1 MSTKRIRCAIF
12 GGGEGDLFVFGELH
26 KRRDVQI
33 AFVYDRYPAAVGLEI
48 AEILRVPRVSTPDQI
63 ATFLPLDAVVVSEPR
78 DRFARELELV
88 GDAEILDHG
97 QALSRLAK
105 QAPPKPAPAPAKP
118 ARPAEK
124 EPYSIDDA
132 LAGFERLFDR
142 KRLLKFLLDVAVQTT
157 AATNGSIMLYSP
169 EARELYIAYA
179 TGLSERVV
187 KNTRQK
193 LGEGIA
199 GGVARDRKGKLIR
212 QTAVGALYESAR
224 DRVNIASACSVPL
237 LDPEDGGERLLGVL
251 NVSAMKNARE
261 LTMDDLATLER
272 LSRRMARVLAESL
285 KLQEVQLRSGEMNLR
300 QSVGELAE
308 KPGTTAEKFSL
319 LASLVAGLTGAE
331 SVEVFVSA
339 PGGEWLV
346 LGGSNRRVAH
356 EPDLIRVGRGA
367 LARAF
372 LEKRAIILTEPVDPA
387 SIELASS
394 FVFVPLALKEVV
406 GVLTMEFADRA
417 RLDDFIAVK
426 DSVALELARFIAS
439 ERRERR
445 LKSELSA
452 LAKVSEAAPAL
463 IACRN
468 LQDLV
473 DVIVRVVADALVCE
487 RVSMRVRGKPG
498 EPWTIARYD
507 AAGRMQDAW
516 IEEDEENFAKLERTR
531 ASFQTA
537 VVHFDGGTAAARA
550 PHSVLAVPVAGADR
564 DAGVLGGIIVYDKRP
579 ATAVEDAAF
588 SPHDESVVG
597 QVIAMAL
604 PAVKALSAT
613 DAAARPAYDEM
624 LAGNVHRLSRIT
636 DAEMAR
642 ADRYHHPFS
651 LLLVRVPALGDLFQA
666 DETKALALA
675 DDIRQGFQTRTR
687 GSDYGCWVKRDV
699 YAMLSLEGTRRI
711 KFLVTRLVAY
721 LLKDL
726 ASAGIQKV
734 PNDVWV
740 GWSSYPGAARS
751 ADALIQEAERSLKPH
766 SPE

>member
-1 MSTKRIRCAIF
+1 MTTKRIRCAIL

-26 KRRDVQI
+26 KRKDVEI
-33 AFVYDRYPAAVGLEI
+33 AFVYDRYPSAVGLEI
-48 AEILRVPRVSTPDQI
+48 AEILRVPRASTPEEL
-63 ATFLPLDAVVVSEPR
+63 AAFLPVDVAVVADPK
-78 DRFARELELV
+78 DRFARELELL
-88 GDAEILDHG
+88 GDAEVFDHT
-97 QALSRLAK
+97 QALARIAK
-105 QAPPKPAPAPAKP
+105 QTTPKPRAEAQAPAVS
-118 ARPAEK
+118 EK

-157 AATNGSIMLYSP
+157 GATNGSIMLYSP

-199 GGVARDRKGKLIR
+199 GGVGRDRKGKLIR

-237 LDPEDGGERLLGVL
+237 LENDENGERLLGVL
-251 NVSAMKNARE
+251 NVSSTKSGRE
-261 LTMDDLATLER
+261 LTMEDLGMLER
-272 LSRRMARVLAESL
+272 LSRRMARVLAEAL

-308 KPGTTAEKFSL
+308 KPGTTAEKFGL

-346 LGGSNRRVAH
+346 LGGSNRRVAN

-372 LEKRAIILTEPVDPA
+372 LEKRAIVLTEPVDPA
-387 SIELASS
+387 AIELASS
-394 FVFVPLALKEVV
+394 FVFVPLVMKEVI
-406 GVLTMEFADRA
+406 GVLTMEFADRW
-417 RLDDFIAVK
+417 RLDDFLAVK

-463 IACRN
+463 IACRSM
-468 LQDLV
+468 QDLA
-473 DVIVRVVADALVCE
+473 DVIVRVVADALACE
-487 RVSMRVRGKPG
+487 RASMRVRGNTSD
-498 EPWTIARYD
+498 PWTLARYD
-507 AAGRMQDAW
+507 AEGRSRDAW
-516 IEEDEENFAKLERTR
+516 LEEDETTFAKLERQR

-537 VVHFDGGTAAARA
+537 ELHFDGSTTGARA
-550 PHSVLAVPVAGADR
+550 PHSVLAVPIAGAGR
-564 DAGVLGGIIVYDKRP
+564 DAALVGGIIAYDKRP

-588 SPHDESVVG
+588 SPHDESVIG

-604 PAVKALSAT
+604 PALKALSAT
-613 DAAARPAYDEM
+613 DASARPAYDEM
-624 LAGNVHRLSRIT
+624 LVGNVHRLARIT

-651 LLLVRVPALGDLFQA
+651 MLLVRVPGLADLFA
-666 DETKALALA
+666 ENEAKALVVA

-687 GSDYGCWVKRDV
+687 GSDYGCWVKRDT

-711 KFLVTRLVAY
+711 KFLVSRLVAY

-726 ASAGIQKV
+726 ASAGIHKQT
-734 PNDVWV
+734 NDVWV
-740 GWSSYPGAARS
+740 GAASYPGAARS
-751 ADALIQEAERSLKPH
+751 ADSLFQEAERTLKPH
-766 SPE
+766 AAD

>member
-1 MSTKRIRCAIF
+1 MTNKRIRCAIL
-12 GGGEGDLFVFGELH
+12 GGGESDLFVFGELH
-26 KRRDVQI
+26 KRRDVEI

-48 AEILRVPRVSTPDQI
+48 AEILRVPRASTPEEMT
-63 ATFLPLDAVVVSEPR
+63 AFLPVDAVVVGEPR
-78 DRFARELELV
+78 DRFTRELELL
-88 GDAEILDHG
+88 GDAEVFDHT
-97 QALSRLAK
+97 QAMARLAK
-105 QAPPKPAPAPAKP
+105 QPHVKVRTEAKPAPAGDKD
-118 ARPAEK
+118 
-124 EPYSIDDA
+124 PYSIDDA

-142 KRLLKFLLDVAVQTT
+142 KRLLKFLLDVSVETT
-157 AATNGSIMLYSP
+157 GATNGSIMLYSP

-179 TGLSERVV
+179 TGLSERVI

-212 QTAVGALYESAR
+212 QTAVGALYESGR
-224 DRVNIASACSVPL
+224 DRANIASAISVPL
-237 LDPEDGGERLLGVL
+237 LDPDDGGERLLGVV
-251 NVSAMKNARE
+251 NVSSAKNGRE
-261 LTMDDLATLER
+261 LTIKDLNTLER

-308 KPGTTAEKFSL
+308 KPGTTAEKFGL

-346 LGGSNRRVAH
+346 LGGSNRRIAN
-356 EPDLIRVGRGA
+356 EPELIRVGRGA

-372 LEKRAIILTEPVDPA
+372 LEKRAIILTEPVDPQ

-394 FVFVPLALKEVV
+394 FVFVPLVMKEVV

-426 DSVALELARFIAS
+426 ESVALELARFIAS

-445 LKSELSA
+445 LKSELSS

-463 IACRN
+463 IACRS
-468 LQDLV
+468 LQDLA
-473 DVIVRVVADALVCE
+473 DVIVRVAADALACE
-487 RVSMRVRGKPG
+487 RVSIRVRSKSGD
-498 EPWTIARYD
+498 PWTLARYD
-507 AAGRMQDAW
+507 ADGRSEESW
-516 IEEDEENFAKLERTR
+516 IEEDETAFAKLERTR

-537 VVHFDGGTAAARA
+537 VLHFDGGTAGARA
-550 PHSVLAVPVAGADR
+550 PHSVLAVPVTGGER
-564 DAGVLGGIIVYDKRP
+564 DSALLGGVVAYDKRP
-579 ATAVEDAAF
+579 ATVVEDASF
-588 SPHDESVVG
+588 SAHDESVVG
-597 QVIAMAL
+597 QIVAMAL
-604 PAVKALSAT
+604 PAVKALSASEAGT
-613 DAAARPAYDEM
+613 RPAYDDM
-624 LAGNVHRLSRIT
+624 LAGNVHRLARIT
-636 DAEMAR
+636 DAEMSR

-651 LLLVRVPALGDLFQA
+651 LMLVRVPVLGDLFQEDETRALKLA
-666 DETKALALA
+666 DE
-675 DDIRQGFQTRTR
+675 IRQGFQTRTR
-687 GSDYGCWVKRDV
+687 GSDYGCWIKRDT

-726 ASAGIQKV
+726 ATAGFEKV
-734 PNDVWV
+734 SGDVWV
-740 GWSSYPGAARS
+740 GTSSYPGAARS
-751 ADALIQEAERSLKPH
+751 ADALVQEAERTLRPH

>member
-26 KRRDVQI
+26 KRKDVEI

-48 AEILRVPRVSTPDQI
+48 AEILRVPRVSSPDEL
-63 ATFLPLDAVVVSEPR
+63 AAFLPVDVVVVSEPR
-78 DRFARELELV
+78 DRFAHELELV
-88 GDAEILDHG
+88 GEAEILDHT
-97 QALSRLAK
+97 QALARLAK
-105 QAPPKPAPAPAKP
+105 QPQPKAHVDTKP
-118 ARPAEK
+118 VRATEK

-157 AATNGSIMLYSP
+157 GATNGSIMLYSP

-193 LGEGIA
+193 IGEGIA

-261 LTMDDLATLER
+261 LTMEDLGTLER
-272 LSRRMARVLAESL
+272 LSRRMARVLVEAL

-308 KPGTTAEKFSL
+308 KPGTTAEKFGL

-346 LGGSNRRVAH
+346 LGGSNRRVAN
-356 EPDLIRVGRGA
+356 EPELIRVGRGA
-367 LARAF
+367 LARTF
-372 LEKRAIILTEPVDPA
+372 LEKRAIILTEPVDPL
-387 SIELASS
+387 SVELASS
-394 FVFVPLALKEVV
+394 FVFVPLVLKEVV

-445 LKSELSA
+445 LKSELAA

-463 IACRN
+463 ISCRN
-468 LQDLV
+468 MQDLV
-473 DVIVRVVADALVCE
+473 DVIVRVVADALACE
-487 RVSMRVRGKPG
+487 RVSMRVRAKPG
-498 EPWTIARYD
+498 VPWTLARYD
-507 AAGRMQDAW
+507 AEGRLQESW
-516 IEEDEENFAKLERTR
+516 LEEDEEAFSKLERTR

-537 VVHFDGGTAAARA
+537 ELHFDRSTTGERA
-550 PHSVLAVPVAGADR
+550 PHSVLAVPITSGEHE
-564 DAGVLGGIIVYDKRP
+564 AGVLGGVICYDKRP

-588 SPHDESVVG
+588 SAHDESVVG

-604 PAVKALSAT
+604 PAVKALSAS
-613 DAAARPAYDEM
+613 DSGARPAYDEM
-624 LAGNVHRLSRIT
+624 LVGNVHRLSRIT
-636 DAEMAR
+636 DAEMSR

-651 LLLVRVPALGDLFQA
+651 LLLVRVPALGDLFQQ
-666 DETKALALA
+666 DETKALSLA

-687 GSDYGCWVKRDV
+687 GSDYGCWVKRDT

-721 LLKDL
+721 LIKDL
-726 ASAGIQKV
+726 ASAGIERTTS
-734 PNDVWV
+734 DVWV
-740 GWSSYPGAARS
+740 GASSYPGAART
-751 ADALIQEAERSLKPH
+751 ADALFQEAERTLKPH
-766 SPE
+766 TSD

>member
-26 KRRDVQI
+26 KRRDVEI

-48 AEILRVPRVSTPDQI
+48 AEILRVPRASSPDEL
-63 ATFLPLDAVVVSEPR
+63 AAFLPVDAVVVSEPR

-88 GDAEILDHG
+88 GDAQIFDHT

-105 QAPPKPAPAPAKP
+105 QPQPKPPVEAKP
-118 ARPAEK
+118 ARAAEK

-157 AATNGSIMLYSP
+157 GATNGSIMLYSP

-237 LDPEDGGERLLGVL
+237 LDPQDGGERLLGVL

-261 LTMDDLATLER
+261 LTMADLATLER
-272 LSRRMARVLAESL
+272 LSRRMARVLAEAL

-308 KPGTTAEKFSL
+308 KPGTTAEKFGL

-331 SVEVFVSA
+331 SVEVFVST

-346 LGGSNRRVAH
+346 LGGSNRRVAN

-367 LARAF
+367 LARTF
-372 LEKRAIILTEPVDPA
+372 LEKRAIILTEPVDPQ
-387 SIELASS
+387 SMDLASS
-394 FVFVPLALKEVV
+394 FVFVPLVLKEVV
-406 GVLTMEFADRA
+406 GVLTMEFAERA

-426 DSVALELARFIAS
+426 DSVALELARFIGS

-468 LQDLV
+468 MQDLV
-473 DVIVRVVADALVCE
+473 DVIVRVVADALACE
-487 RVSMRVRGKPG
+487 RVSMRVRAKAGV
-498 EPWTIARYD
+498 PWTLARYD
-507 AAGRMQDAW
+507 AEGRSQESW
-516 IEEDEENFAKLERTR
+516 LEEDEEAFSKLERTR
-531 ASFQTA
+531 SSFQTA
-537 VVHFDGGTAAARA
+537 EMQFDGATAGARA
-550 PHSVLAVPVAGADR
+550 PHSVLAVPIAGGEPG
-564 DAGVLGGIIVYDKRP
+564 AGVLGGIICYDKRP
-579 ATAVEDAAF
+579 PTAVEDAAF
-588 SPHDESVVG
+588 SAHDESVVG

-604 PAVKALSAT
+604 PAVRALSAS
-613 DAAARPAYDEM
+613 DAGARPAYDEM
-624 LAGNVHRLSRIT
+624 LVGNVHRLSRIT
-636 DAEMAR
+636 DAEMSR

-651 LLLVRVPALGDLFQA
+651 LLLVRVPALGDLFQE

-675 DDIRQGFQTRTR
+675 DEIRQGFQTRTR
-687 GSDYGCWVKRDV
+687 GSDYGCWVKRDT

-721 LLKDL
+721 LIKDL
-726 ASAGIQKV
+726 ASAGIERASS
-734 PNDVWV
+734 DVWV
-740 GWSSYPGAARS
+740 GASSYPGAARS
-751 ADALIQEAERSLKPH
+751 ADALFQEAERTLKPH
-766 SPE
+766 TSD

>member
-1 MSTKRIRCAIF
+1 MSTKRIRCGIF

-26 KRRDVQI
+26 KRRDVEI
-33 AFVYDRYPAAVGLEI
+33 AFVYDRYPSAVGLEI
-48 AEILRVPRVSTPDQI
+48 AEILRVPRASTLEEL
-63 ATFLPLDAVVVSEPR
+63 AALLPIDVAVVGEPR
-78 DRFARELELV
+78 DRFARELERV
-88 GDAEILDHG
+88 GEAEVLDHT
-97 QALSRLAK
+97 QSLARIAK
-105 QAPPKPAPAPAKP
+105 QSHAKAKPDAKP
-118 ARPAEK
+118 ATVTEK
-124 EPYSIDDA
+124 DPYSIDDA

-157 AATNGSIMLYSP
+157 GATNGSIMLYSA

-237 LDPEDGGERLLGVL
+237 LDPEDGAERLLGVL
-251 NVSAMKNARE
+251 NVSSTKSGRE
-261 LTMDDLATLER
+261 LSMDDLATLER
-272 LSRRMARVLAESL
+272 LSRRMARVLGESL
-285 KLQEVQLRSGEMNLR
+285 KLQEVQLRSGEMSLR

-308 KPGTTAEKFSL
+308 KPGSTAEKFGL

-356 EPDLIRVGRGA
+356 EPELIRVGRGA

-372 LEKRAIILTEPVDPA
+372 LEKRAIVLTEPVDPQSA
-387 SIELASS
+387 EFASS
-394 FVFVPLALKEVV
+394 FVFVPLALKEVI

-417 RLDDFIAVK
+417 RLDDFLAVK
-426 DSVALELARFIAS
+426 ESVALELARFVAS
-439 ERRERR
+439 ERRERK

-463 IACRN
+463 IACRS
-468 LQDLV
+468 LQDLS
-473 DVIVRVVADALVCE
+473 DVIVRVVADALSCE
-487 RVSMRVRGKPG
+487 RVSMRVRAKSSD
-498 EPWTIARYD
+498 PWTLARYD
-507 AAGRMQDAW
+507 AKGRSKDTW
-516 IEEDEENFAKLERTR
+516 IEEDETTFGKLERKPV
-531 ASFQTA
+531 SFQTA
-537 VVHFDGGTAAARA
+537 ELHFDGGTAAARA
-550 PHSVLAVPVAGADR
+550 PHSVLAVPLAGDR
-564 DAGVLGGIIVYDKRP
+564 KAEFLGGIIAYDKRP
-579 ATAVEDAAF
+579 ATVVEDAAF
-588 SPHDESVVG
+588 YAHDESVIA

-604 PAVKALSAT
+604 PALKAFSTSDAT
-613 DAAARPAYDEM
+613 VRPAYDEM

-636 DAEMAR
+636 DAEMSR

-651 LLLVRVPALGDLFQA
+651 LLLVRVPGLGDLFA
-666 DETKALALA
+666 EDETKALALA
-675 DDIRQGFQTRTR
+675 DDIRHGFQTRTR
-687 GSDYGCWVKRDV
+687 GSDYGCWVNRDV

-711 KFLVTRLVAY
+711 KFLVSRLVAY

-726 ASAGIQKV
+726 ATAGIQKATT
-734 PNDVWV
+734 DVWV
-740 GWSSYPGAARS
+740 GSASYPGAARS
-751 ADALIQEAERSLKPH
+751 SDALFQEAERALRPH
-766 SPE
+766 SAD

>member
-1 MSTKRIRCAIF
+1 MTTKRIRCAIF

-26 KRRDVQI
+26 KRKDVEI
-33 AFVYDRYPAAVGLEI
+33 AFVYDRYPSAVGLEI
-48 AEILRVPRVSTPDQI
+48 AEILRVPRASTPEEMG
-63 ATFLPLDAVVVSEPR
+63 AFLPLDAVVVGEPR
-78 DRFARELELV
+78 DRFARELALV
-88 GDAEILDHG
+88 GDAEVLDHT
-97 QALSRLAK
+97 QALARLAK
-105 QAPPKPAPAPAKP
+105 QPQAK
-118 ARPAEK
+118 AQVEAKEAGTEK

-157 AATNGSIMLYSP
+157 GATNGSIMLYSP

-193 LGEGIA
+193 IGEGIA

-237 LDPEDGGERLLGVL
+237 LEPEEGGERLLGVM
-251 NVSAMKNARE
+251 NVSSTKSARE
-261 LTMDDLATLER
+261 LTMEDLAMLER

-308 KPGTTAEKFSL
+308 KPGTTEEKFGL

-331 SVEVFVSA
+331 SVEIFVSA

-346 LGGSNRRVAH
+346 LGGSNRRVAG

-372 LEKRAIILTEPVDPA
+372 LERRAVILTEPVDPQTND
-387 SIELASS
+387 LASS
-394 FVFVPLALKEVV
+394 FVFVPLIMKEVI
-406 GVLTMEFADRA
+406 GVLTMEFAERA
-417 RLDDFIAVK
+417 RLDDFVAVK
-426 DSVALELARFIAS
+426 DSVALELARFVAS

-445 LKSELSA
+445 LKSELAA

-463 IACRN
+463 IACRSM
-468 LQDLV
+468 QDLV
-473 DVIVRVVADALVCE
+473 DVMVRVVADALSCE
-487 RVSMRVRGKPG
+487 RVSMRVRAKAGD
-498 EPWTIARYD
+498 PWTVSRYD
-507 AAGRMQDAW
+507 ATGRLQESW
-516 IEEDEENFAKLERTR
+516 LEEDEEIFSKLERQR
-531 ASFQTA
+531 AAFQTA
-537 VVHFDGGTAAARA
+537 EMHFDGSTAGARA
-550 PHSVLAVPVAGADR
+550 PHSVLAVPIASGEREA
-564 DAGVLGGIIVYDKRP
+564 ALLGGIVAYDRRP
-579 ATAVEDAAF
+579 TSVVEDAAF
-588 SPHDESVVG
+588 SSHDESVVG

-604 PAVKALSAT
+604 PAIKALSAT
-613 DAAARPAYDEM
+613 DSTARPAYDEM
-624 LAGNVHRLSRIT
+624 LVGNIHRLSRIT
-636 DAEMAR
+636 DAEMSR

-651 LLLVRVPALGDLFQA
+651 LLLVRVPGLGDFFQEDESKALLLA
-666 DETKALALA
+666 DE
-675 DDIRQGFQTRTR
+675 IRQGFQTRTR
-687 GSDYGCWVKRDV
+687 GSDYGCWVRRDT

-711 KFLVTRLVAY
+711 KFLVSRLVAY

-726 ASAGIQKV
+726 ASAGILKGTT
-734 PNDVWV
+734 DVWV
-740 GWSSYPGAARS
+740 GAASYPGAARS
-751 ADALIQEAERSLKPH
+751 SDALFTEAERSMKPH
-766 SPE
+766 AAD

>member
-1 MSTKRIRCAIF
+1 MTTKRIRCAIF

-26 KRRDVQI
+26 KRRDVEI
-33 AFVYDRYPAAVGLEI
+33 AFVYDRYPSAVGLEI
-48 AEILRVPRVSTPDQI
+48 AEILRVPRASTPEDMG
-63 ATFLPLDAVVVSEPR
+63 AFLPIDVAVVGDPR
-78 DRFARELELV
+78 DRFARELAMLGE
-88 GDAEILDHG
+88 AEVLDHA
-97 QALSRLAK
+97 QALARIAK
-105 QAPPKPAPAPAKP
+105 QPPAKAKVVEKPAAVS
-118 ARPAEK
+118 EK

-157 AATNGSIMLYSP
+157 GATNGSIMLYSP

-212 QTAVGALYESAR
+212 QTAVGTLYESGR
-224 DRVNIASACSVPL
+224 DRVAIASACSVPL

-251 NVSAMKNARE
+251 NVSATKNARD
-261 LTMDDLATLER
+261 LTMEDLATLER
-272 LSRRMARVLAESL
+272 LSRRMARVLAEAL

-308 KPGTTAEKFSL
+308 KAGTTAEKFGL

-346 LGGSNRRVAH
+346 MGGSNRRVAT

-367 LARAF
+367 LARTF
-372 LEKRAIILTEPVDPA
+372 LEKRVIILTEPVDPQ
-387 SIELASS
+387 SMELASS
-394 FVFVPLALKEVV
+394 FVFVPLVLTEVV
-406 GVLTMEFADRA
+406 GVLTMEFADRT

-426 DSVALELARFIAS
+426 DSVALELARFIGS

-445 LKSELSA
+445 LKSELAS

-463 IACRN
+463 IACRS
-468 LQDLV
+468 LQDLA
-473 DVIVRVVADALVCE
+473 DVVVRVIADALTCE
-487 RVSMRVRGKPG
+487 RVSMRVRARP
-498 EPWTIARYD
+498 EDAWTIARYD
-507 AAGRMQDAW
+507 AEGRSQDAW
-516 IEEDEENFAKLERTR
+516 LLEDDESFAKLERSR

-537 VVHFDGGTAAARA
+537 VLHFDGSTTGARA
-550 PHSVLAVPVAGADR
+550 PHSTLAVPIAAGNATF
-564 DAGVLGGIIVYDKRP
+564 LGGIIAYDRRP
-579 ATAVEDAAF
+579 ATVVEDAAF
-588 SPHDESVVG
+588 SSHDESVVG
-597 QVIAMAL
+597 QVIAMTM
-604 PAVKALSAT
+604 PAVKALSAS
-613 DAAARPAYDEM
+613 DPGARPAYDEM
-624 LAGNVHRLSRIT
+624 LAGNVHRLARIT
-636 DAEMAR
+636 DAEMSR

-651 LLLVRVPALGDLFQA
+651 LLLIRVPALGDLFQEDDA
-666 DETKALALA
+666 KALVLA

-687 GSDYGCWVKRDV
+687 GSDYGCWIKRDT
-699 YAMLSLEGTRRI
+699 YALLSLEGTRRI

-726 ASAGIQKV
+726 ASAGIKKALG
-734 PNDVWV
+734 DVWV
-740 GWSSYPGAARS
+740 GAATYPGSARS
-751 ADALIQEAERSLKPH
+751 ADALVQEAERSVKPH
-766 SPE
+766 SVE

>member
-1 MSTKRIRCAIF
+1 MTTKRIRCAIF

-26 KRRDVQI
+26 KRRDVEI

-48 AEILRVPRVSTPDQI
+48 AEILRVPRASTPEEI
-63 ATFLPLDAVVVSEPR
+63 GSFLPIDVAVVADPR
-78 DRFARELELV
+78 DRIAREMEML
-88 GDAEILDHG
+88 GDAEILDHT
-97 QALSRLAK
+97 QALARIAK
-105 QAPPKPAPAPAKP
+105 QQPHKPKVEATTVGAG
-118 ARPAEK
+118 EK
-124 EPYSIDDA
+124 MPYSIDDA

-157 AATNGSIMLYSP
+157 GATNGSIMLYSP
-169 EARELYIAYA
+169 EARELYIAFA

-193 LGEGIA
+193 LGDGIA

-212 QTAVGALYESAR
+212 QTAVGALYESGR
-224 DRVNIASACSVPL
+224 DRVAIASACSVPL
-237 LDPEDGGERLLGVL
+237 LKPEDGGERLLGVL
-251 NVSAMKNARE
+251 NVSSAKNARE
-261 LTMDDLATLER
+261 LTMEDLATLER

-285 KLQEVQLRSGEMNLR
+285 KLQEGQLRAGEMSLR

-308 KPGTTAEKFSL
+308 KPGSTAERFGL

-346 LGGSNRRVAH
+346 LGGSNRRIAN
-356 EPDLIRVGRGA
+356 EPELVRVGRGA

-372 LEKRAIILTEPVDPA
+372 LEKRAIILTEPVDPQ
-387 SIELASS
+387 SMELASS
-394 FVFVPLALKEVV
+394 FVFVPLVLTEVV

-439 ERRERR
+439 ERRERH
-445 LKSELSA
+445 LKSELAS

-463 IACRN
+463 IACRS
-468 LQDLV
+468 LQDLA
-473 DVIVRVVADALVCE
+473 DVVVRVSADALTCE
-487 RVSMRVRGKPG
+487 RVSMRVRARA
-498 EPWTIARYD
+498 EDAWTIARYD
-507 AAGRMQDAW
+507 AEGRPQESW
-516 IEEDEENFAKLERTR
+516 TVEDDEAFAKLERSRTP
-531 ASFQTA
+531 FQTA
-537 VVHFDGGTAAARA
+537 VLRFDASTTGARA
-550 PHSVLAVPVAGADR
+550 PHSILAVPIKAGAGDT
-564 DAGVLGGIIVYDKRP
+564 ALLGGIIAYDKRP

-597 QVIAMAL
+597 QVIAMAQ
-604 PAVKALSAT
+604 PAVKALSASEPG
-613 DAAARPAYDEM
+613 ARPAYDEM
-624 LAGNVHRLSRIT
+624 LVGNVHRLARIT
-636 DAEMAR
+636 DAEMSR

-651 LLLVRVPALGDLFQA
+651 LLLVRVPVLDDMFEENEA
-666 DETKALALA
+666 KALILA

-687 GSDYGCWVKRDV
+687 GSDYGCWIKRDT
-699 YAMLSLEGTRRI
+699 YALLSLEGTRRI

-726 ASAGIQKV
+726 ASAGIQKS
-734 PNDVWV
+734 PGDVWV
-740 GWSSYPGAARS
+740 GAASYPGAACS
-751 ADALIQEAERSLKPH
+751 AEALVQEAERALKPH
-766 SPE
+766 SVE